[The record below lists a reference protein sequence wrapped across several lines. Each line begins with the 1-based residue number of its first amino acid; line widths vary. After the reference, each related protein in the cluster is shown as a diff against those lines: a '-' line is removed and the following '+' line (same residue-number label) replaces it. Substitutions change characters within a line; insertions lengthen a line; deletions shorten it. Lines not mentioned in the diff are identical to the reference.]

1 MSTEKK
7 DVLKANNDE
16 MNELHQ
22 MVAQKL
28 KRMLSDPECTVQD
41 INAAIK
47 FLKDNNVTAD
57 IEYSQPLQMLEQE
70 ITPVGQL
77 PFVDEEDE
85 DDQAV

>member
-1 MSTEKK
+1 MSDGKK

-57 IEYSQPLQMLEQE
+57 IEFNRPLRQLEQE
-70 ITPVGQL
+70 ITPVGEL
-77 PFVDEEDE
+77 PFIDEDE
-85 DDQAV
+85 DEANG

>member
-57 IEYSQPLQMLEQE
+57 IEFNNPLRQLEQE
-70 ITPVGQL
+70 VTPIGEL
-77 PFVDEEDE
+77 PFIDEDE
-85 DDQAV
+85 DESVS

>member
-1 MSTEKK
+1 MSEKKK

-57 IEYSQPLQMLEQE
+57 IEYSKPLQMLEQE
-70 ITPVGQL
+70 VTPVGQL
-77 PFVDEEDE
+77 PFVDDEEEDE
-85 DDQAV
+85 AVG

>member
-1 MSTEKK
+1 MSEKKK

-57 IEYSQPLQMLEQE
+57 IEYSKPLQMLEQE
-70 ITPVGQL
+70 VTPVGELQ
-77 PFVDEEDE
+77 FIEEEDGDE
-85 DDQAV
+85 AV

>member
-70 ITPVGQL
+70 VTPVGEL
-77 PFVDEEDE
+77 PFLDEEELDE
-85 DDQAV
+85 AN

>member
-70 ITPVGQL
+70 VTPVGEL
-77 PFVDEEDE
+77 PFLDEEESDE
-85 DDQAV
+85 AVG

>member
-1 MSTEKK
+1 MSEKKK

-57 IEYSQPLQMLEQE
+57 IEYSKPLQMLEQE
-70 ITPVGQL
+70 VTPVGEL
-77 PFVDEEDE
+77 PFIEEEDGDE
-85 DDQAV
+85 AV